1 MEYQFI
7 RDPIA
12 GLKVRISDEQAL
24 IARWL
29 NEELDK
35 SEVAELVARCH
46 MMTKGQPAWVRLGNE
61 IRFTLNADEAL
72 FEAHALFQEGDDIS
86 QYADDALELDDHGLV
101 AGCGFEDF
109 VALLMAWQAFIAGK

>member
-35 SEVAELVARCH
+35 SEVAELVTRCH

>member
-35 SEVAELVARCH
+35 SEVAELVTRCH

-86 QYADDALELDDHGLV
+86 QYADDALELDDHRLV